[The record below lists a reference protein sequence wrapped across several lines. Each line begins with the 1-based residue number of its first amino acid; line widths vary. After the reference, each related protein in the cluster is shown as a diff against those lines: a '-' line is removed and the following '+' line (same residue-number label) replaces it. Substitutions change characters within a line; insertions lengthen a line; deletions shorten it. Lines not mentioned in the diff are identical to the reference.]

1 MVSADKGFDHGYSF
15 DNFYIDMNGVIHPAC
30 HGDNMV
36 TPETEEEMYV
46 KIFEY
51 IDMLLDMVKPG
62 KLVYMAIDGVAPRA
76 KMNQQRSRRFRAV
89 KDSADKKEA
98 LRMVKD
104 ELRLNGVQFDDD
116 EEEKPHF
123 DSNVITPGTP
133 FMCNL
138 AKALRE
144 WIDSKMANVADTY
157 CHDEESCELRWP
169 KDLVIILSDASVP
182 GEGEHKI
189 MDYVRKQKAQPDY
202 NPNLRHCLCGADA
215 DLIML
220 GLGTHEL
227 DFTIL
232 REEFVANQPKPCEI
246 CGQFNHETKKCQGKA
261 NIPDKAI
268 RASSQPFIYIR
279 LCVLREYLERECDDL
294 EFERFID
301 DWVLLFFFVG
311 NDFLPH
317 LPSLEIR
324 EGAVDKLLRIYK
336 QLMST
341 YSHPKP
347 YITDNGF
354 VSLHKVE
361 LIMRE
366 FGKMENDI
374 FVRRK
379 INEEKFRSRQKN
391 QKMLDH
397 KAMKAEWLAPVPV
410 VKRGEEPEKL
420 GNVKEE
426 AVNLSK
432 ESLSKANENST
443 NAGGPKQVKRKVDDA
458 AEEDKS
464 IEKQLA
470 TAAEESDEDAGD
482 EVQLWND
489 GWKERYYLHKFGS
502 TNHQVVSE
510 KIVEHYAVGLCW
522 VMRYYYQGCP
532 DWQWYYPYHYAP
544 FASDFQSISKIKVQ
558 FNHDAKP
565 FRPLEQL
572 MSVFPAASG
581 DALPKPW
588 RDLMQNKDSQ
598 IYDFYPTNFKVDLNG
613 KKQAWQGVSLLP
625 FIDED
630 RLFRTLKQ
638 VYPMLTPAEVERNQ
652 LGEDLVFVSKVNA
665 EWHDKLLNALR
676 DHPAEKFDCKA
687 IKMNGINGKLRKSES
702 YTDEVVNAFCLE
714 YFDPEYEKNFVF
726 PAKRLPN
733 AKQPERVLKPEDF
746 QNNRYQNRN
755 NSYQNHQQGR
765 GFNQNNQSNNNQYYR
780 PVIGFNRNNPQA
792 SLMSDAGRRMVEH
805 HSRQNYSNNGN
816 MNNSNRNSGFQSNRS
831 NNYQS
836 NYQSN
841 RPANNYQAN
850 SYQTNNNYAS
860 NFQSNFQSAY
870 QPVSY
875 QPVNYQA
882 LNYQQQTYQ
891 QQALSYQQQALFQ
904 LNYPQHQAA
913 AAANLGANYLRRDSL
928 NPNVQEYIPSYSQ
941 STTNPQPLDQGFNA
955 NRNSNY
961 NSNRAGQ
968 NNRQN
973 RN

>member
-1 MVSADKGFDHGYSF
+1 MVTADKGFDHGYSF

-104 ELRLNGVQFDDD
+104 ELRLKGVQFDE

-144 WIDSKMANVADTY
+144 WIDSKMATVADTY
-157 CHDEESCELRWP
+157 CRDEKSCELRWP
-169 KDLVIILSDASVP
+169 KDLVVILSDASVP

-232 REEFVANQPKPCEI
+232 REEFVPNQPKPCEI
-246 CGQFNHETKKCQGKA
+246 CGQFNHETKSCQGKA
-261 NIPDKAI
+261 NIPDQKI
-268 RASSQPFIYIR
+268 RSTSQPFIYIR

-294 EFERFID
+294 DFERFID

-347 YITDNGF
+347 YITDNGY

-379 INEEKFRSRQKN
+379 LNEEKWRSRQKN

-397 KAMKAEWLAPVPV
+397 KSMKAEWMAPVPV

-420 GNVKEE
+420 ENVKAE

-432 ESLSKANENST
+432 ESLSKSNEQEKADEVGT
-443 NAGGPKQVKRKVDDA
+443 KPVKRK
-458 AEEDKS
+458 AEDPD
-464 IEKQLA
+464 
-470 TAAEESDEDAGD
+470 EESDEDAGD
-482 EVQLWND
+482 EVQLWNE

-502 TNHQVVSE
+502 TNHQVVSQ

-544 FASDFQSISKIKVQ
+544 FASDFNGISKIKVQ
-558 FNHDAKP
+558 FNQDAKP

-581 DALPKPW
+581 DALPEPW
-588 RDLMQNKDSQ
+588 RDLMRNKDSQ

-638 VYPMLTPAEVERNQ
+638 VYPLLTPGEVERNQ
-652 LGEDLVFVSKVNA
+652 LGEDLVFVAKSNPD
-665 EWHDKLLNALR
+665 WHDKLLNALR
-676 DHPAEKFDCKA
+676 DHPDEKFDCKE
-687 IKMNGINGKLRKSES
+687 IKLHGINGKLRKSQA
-702 YTDEVVNAFCLE
+702 YTDQVVNAFCLE
-714 YFDPEYEKNFVF
+714 FFDPQYEKNFVF

-755 NSYQNHQQGR
+755 NNNYQNNR
-765 GFNQNNQSNNNQYYR
+765 GFNQNNNHQSNNNQYYR
-780 PVIGFNRNNPQA
+780 PVIGFTRNNQQA
-792 SLMSDAGRRMVEH
+792 SVMTNAGRRMVEH

-816 MNNSNRNSGFQSNRS
+816 MNNNRFQSNRPNHQPNRP
-831 NNYQS
+831 NNQP
-836 NYQSN
+836 NRPNAQSN
-841 RPANNYQAN
+841 RP
-850 SYQTNNNYAS
+850 NNYATDS
-860 NFQSNFQSAY
+860 FTPNYAPNYQQAAY
-870 QPVSY
+870 QPVAY

-882 LNYQQQTYQ
+882 LNYQQQSYQ
-891 QQALSYQQQALFQ
+891 QTLSYQQQALFQ
-904 LNYPQHQAA
+904 LNYPQATAA
-913 AAANLGANYLRRDSL
+913 APTNYLRRDNL
-928 NPNVQEYIPSYSQ
+928 NPNVQEFIPSYSQ
-941 STTNPQPLDQGFNA
+941 STTNPQPLDQGGFNA
-955 NRNSNY
+955 GNRYS
-961 NSNRAGQ
+961 SNRGGQ
-968 NNRQN
+968 NNRQH

>member
-1 MVSADKGFDHGYSF
+1 
-15 DNFYIDMNGVIHPAC
+15 MNGVIHPAC

-36 TPETEEEMYV
+36 TPETEEEMYI

-51 IDMLLDMVKPG
+51 IDMLLEMVKPS

-89 KDSADKKEA
+89 KDSVDKKEA
-98 LRMVKD
+98 IRMVKE
-104 ELRLNGVQFDDD
+104 ELRLKGIEFDD

-157 CHDEESCELRWP
+157 IRDDIKCELRWP
-169 KDLVIILSDASVP
+169 KDLVVILSDASVP

-232 REEFVANQPKPCEI
+232 REEFVPNQPKPCDI
-246 CGQFNHETKKCQGKA
+246 CGQFNHETKDCQGKA
-261 NIPDKAI
+261 NIPDQSI
-268 RASSQPFIYIR
+268 RNSSQPFIYIR
-279 LCVLREYLERECDDL
+279 LCVLREYLEKECDDL
-294 EFERFID
+294 DFERYID

-336 QLMST
+336 KLMSQ

-347 YITDNGF
+347 YITDNGY

-361 LIMRE
+361 MIMKE
-366 FGKMENDI
+366 FGNLENDI

-379 INEEKFRSRQKN
+379 INEEKWRARQKT

-420 GNVKEE
+420 SNVKKE

-432 ESLSKANENST
+432 ESLSKT
-443 NAGGPKQVKRKVDDA
+443 GGPDEKSDDDAPKQVKRKVDDA
-458 AEEDKS
+458 AEEDEA
-464 IEKQLA
+464 IEKELA
-470 TAAEESDEDAGD
+470 ANDNEDSDEDTGD
-482 EVQLWND
+482 DVQLWNE

-502 TNHQVVSE
+502 TNHSVVSQ
-510 KIVEHYAVGLCW
+510 KIVENYAVGLCW

-544 FASDFQSISKIKVQ
+544 FASDFKSIAKIKVN
-558 FNHDAKP
+558 FNREAKP

-581 DALPKPW
+581 GSLPKPW
-588 RDLMQNKDSQ
+588 RDLMEDKNSQ

-630 RLFRTLKQ
+630 RLFRTLKK
-638 VYPMLTPAEVERNQ
+638 VYPQLTAAEVERNQ
-652 LGEDLVFVSKVNA
+652 LGEDLVFVSKVNS
-665 EWHDKLLNALR
+665 EWYDKLTNALK
-676 DHPAEKFDCKA
+676 DHPDEKFDCKT
-687 IKMNGINGKLRKSES
+687 ISIHGINGKMRKSKS
-702 YTDEVVNAFCLE
+702 YTDEIANAFCLE
-714 YFDPEYEKNFVF
+714 YFDPEYEKSFVF
-726 PAKRLPN
+726 PAQRLTN
-733 AKQPERVLKPEDF
+733 AKLPERVLKPEDF
-746 QNNRYQNRN
+746 QNNRFNNNRN
-755 NSYQNHQQGR
+755 NYQNNYQNSHQNNHGNQQNR
-765 GFNQNNQSNNNQYYR
+765 GYNQNNSNSQYYR
-780 PVIGFNRNNPQA
+780 PMIGFTRNDPQA
-792 SLMSDAGRRMVEH
+792 SLSNAGHRIVEH
-805 HSRQNYSNNGN
+805 HSRQNYSNSGN
-816 MNNSNRNSGFQSNRS
+816 LNNRPANSGGFQSNRS
-831 NNYQS
+831 NNYQP
-836 NYQSN
+836 NYQSG
-841 RPANNYQAN
+841 RQTNNYQQAN
-850 SYQTNNNYAS
+850 NYQTNNN
-860 NFQSNFQSAY
+860 QSNFQQPAFPTNYQPVAY
-870 QPVSY
+870 QPVD
-875 QPVNYQA
+875 YQA

-891 QQALSYQQQALFQ
+891 QALSFQQQALYQ
-904 LNYPQHQAA
+904 LNYQQSQPVAPT
-913 AAANLGANYLRRDSL
+913 ANLNANYLRRDSL
-928 NPNVQEYIPSYSQ
+928 NPSAQEYIPSYSQ
-941 STTNPQPLDQGFNA
+941 SISNAQPLDQGFG
-955 NRNSNY
+955 RNNF
-961 NSNRAGQ
+961 NSRGGQ